1 MYADCAHSV
10 AHGPQR
16 CLQVPNFP
24 AGKFEAGS
32 CPLVADPPSEESPT
46 YTSAVFTDYITTL
59 LSTSYVSRPTSSVT
73 SSVSTETASTT
84 SATTPTFTLTISH
97 SASPTQ
103 SSTLTTGASRPTAVP
118 SCHTAP
124 ASVSAPVHE
133 KNVTEFAARYCR
145 IHFNDSAVLN
155 HYSKPIGGVGGP
167 IDGVSYNYT
176 LAWTT
181 DECPS
186 GVTAQQLP
194 SEEDCGTIY
203 HNDWKSCK
211 SPSFLRHG
219 TCTPLGDIPKC
230 NENRAAV
237 KQDVDIWLTGNNNGW
252 GGVTQIGCLLF
263 DFHPYP
269 NDSTT
274 SATPSPTSSSPPR
287 QPTIGPSPTG
297 GPNCHPK
304 PSRTNPN
311 EPVSSDAV
319 TRIAGLLC
327 NSNYVAGSVF
337 TQDSPDIVYDRAESG
352 VSHSFLPARPSW
364 NKTVD

>member
-1 MYADCAHSV
+1 MLIVPNSV

-59 LSTSYVSRPTSSVT
+59 LSTSYVSGPTGSVT
-73 SSVSTETASTT
+73 SSVSTETATTT
-84 SATTPTFTLTISH
+84 SATTPSFTLTISH

-133 KNVTEFAARYCR
+133 NNVTEFAARYCR
-145 IHFNDSAVLN
+145 IHFNGSAVF
-155 HYSKPIGGVGGP
+155 HHDSKPIGGVGGP
-167 IDGVSYNYT
+167 IDGVSYNYS

-194 SEEDCGTIY
+194 SEGDCGTIY

-219 TCTPLGDIPKC
+219 TCTPLGDIPMC
-230 NENRAAV
+230 NENRNKTLTLAHRQQQRLGWRDSNWMSLVRFSSLSERLYHFCDSVPNLIVATAAA
-237 KQDVDIWLTGNNNGW
+237 D
-252 GGVTQIGCLLF
+252 
-263 DFHPYP
+263 
-269 NDSTT
+269 
-274 SATPSPTSSSPPR
+274 
-287 QPTIGPSPTG
+287 
-297 GPNCHPK
+297 
-304 PSRTNPN
+304 
-311 EPVSSDAV
+311 
-319 TRIAGLLC
+319 TRA
-327 NSNYVAGSVF
+327 F
-337 TQDSPDIVYDRAESG
+337 PDGRAELSPQALEDQPERASVVRCGDQNCGIVVQLELCCWVCIYSG
-352 VSHSFLPARPSW
+352 L
-364 NKTVD
+364 T